1 MKVGT
6 FSALVALI
14 IVFLAFFTWFPGELS
29 FSELRSVDSNATP
42 MVTFSEDKAIK
53 GVEEKKQ
60 PSPLAL
66 PSLGYFE
73 SSLDLRDE
81 LLLKSLSESK
91 LLKDLTLGF
100 GSREKMNLFLN
111 KAEDNGVEVLGAI
124 RELSTVRVRIRNLAK
139 ASALMDSIVD
149 PGETD
154 SLNPS

>member
-42 MVTFSEDKAIK
+42 IVTFSEDKAIK

-66 PSLGYFE
+66 TSIVLPGAISEGSEKRITVGSAQDARHDAWYRWSSGL
-73 SSLDLRDE
+73 SSLQH
-81 LLLKSLSESK
+81 
-91 LLKDLTLGF
+91 
-100 GSREKMNLFLN
+100 
-111 KAEDNGVEVLGAI
+111 A
-124 RELSTVRVRIRNLAK
+124 
-139 ASALMDSIVD
+139 
-149 PGETD
+149 
-154 SLNPS
+154 